1 MNLIEELDDL
11 LKKTKDGREVKRI
24 LAAKLVI
31 QGKCHKEIEEL
42 LKVSSSFISKWK
54 NAAIFQGVES
64 LKMQYKG
71 GENYL
76 SKVEKQKITEWL
88 RGQEYCRLGDLQMYL
103 KKKYKVTF
111 KSNQSYYDL
120 FKEAK
125 SSWKKSQKKNP
136 LKDEELFKEKKIELK
151 KKLEEWKEEIN
162 AEKLT
167 VFMIDECHLLARRC
181 RRILMGKN
189 R

>member
-1 MNLIEELDDL
+1 MDLVEELDDF

-71 GENYL
+71 GESDL
-76 SKVEKQKITEWL
+76 SKVEKQKVIEWL
-88 RGQEYCRLGDLQMYL
+88 RRQKYCRLGDLQ
-103 KKKYKVTF
+103 
-111 KSNQSYYDL
+111 
-120 FKEAK
+120 
-125 SSWKKSQKKNP
+125 
-136 LKDEELFKEKKIELK
+136 I
-151 KKLEEWKEEIN
+151 
-162 AEKLT
+162 
-167 VFMIDECHLLARRC
+167 
-181 RRILMGKN
+181 
-189 R
+189 